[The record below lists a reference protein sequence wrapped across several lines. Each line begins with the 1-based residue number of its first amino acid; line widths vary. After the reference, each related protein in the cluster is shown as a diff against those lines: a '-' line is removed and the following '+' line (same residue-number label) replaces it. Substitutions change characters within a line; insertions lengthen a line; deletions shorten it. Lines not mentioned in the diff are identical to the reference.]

1 VLSPSLFNHYVSK
14 APPPPPNIKIISYAD
29 DFTIYATGPD
39 TVRLTEQLNNYLPEL
54 TSFFTQRNLEI
65 SATKST
71 VTLITPHTAQYNHHP
86 QVEINNQVL
95 PLNHNPKILG
105 PTFDTM
111 FTFTAHH
118 KNIAFKASKRNN
130 ILKALSGT
138 TYGKDKET
146 LLQTYKA
153 IGRPIIDYACPA
165 WIPVTSKS
173 NLNRLQTVQN
183 AALRTITGCHN
194 ITSEP
199 HLHSE
204 CRMLTVQ
211 QHSDLLAAQ
220 FLVKSHDINNPC
232 HRITTLNQP
241 PRTRKETLHA
251 RYHDTIQP
259 VMPAA
264 INSQSIK
271 TACNTLHT
279 SAARTAVE
287 TYHAPVLLNG

>member
-1 VLSPSLFNHYVSK
+1 
-14 APPPPPNIKIISYAD
+14 
-29 DFTIYATGPD
+29 
-39 TVRLTEQLNNYLPEL
+39 
-54 TSFFTQRNLEI
+54 
-65 SATKST
+65 
-71 VTLITPHTAQYNHHP
+71 
-86 QVEINNQVL
+86 
-95 PLNHNPKILG
+95 
-105 PTFDTM
+105 M
-111 FTFTAHH
+111 
-118 KNIAFKASKRNN
+118 
-130 ILKALSGT
+130 
-138 TYGKDKET
+138 
-146 LLQTYKA
+146 
-153 IGRPIIDYACPA
+153 
-165 WIPVTSKS
+165 PVTSKS

-211 QHSDLLAAQ
+211 QHSNLLAAQ
-220 FLVKSHDINNPC
+220 FLVKSHDSKNPC

-251 RYHDTIQP
+251 RYHATIQP

-279 SAARTAVE
+279 NAARTAVQ
-287 TYHAPVLLNG
+287 TYHAPVLLNGWPPPTPKIDPSEATLPRKTRRMLAQLRSGHSIVLNSYKNRIDNNISNICPHCRLLPESGRRGSRAAFIE